1 MSLFPCQ
8 SVTSLVKQL
17 HARDSRR
24 RFCADEHWLSPRAA
38 VSHETLKISVL
49 LDGDEDNES
58 EGTYLLL
65 LLLRNYKFTG
75 HLWPLRIARIT
86 ILNKSFVLPCYV
98 NSFLENG
105 NGRRADD
112 ISFCHA
118 MSIRFF
124 KTAMDGELTTSRGS
138 SFQCFILR

>member
-58 EGTYLLL
+58 EGTYLLISIL
-65 LLLRNYKFTG
+65 FIWLFQKEILPSCGGYQLLRISCQTG
-75 HLWPLRIARIT
+75 VKSLPFHWGSLRLPLCFVIPNTFFPPRYIP
-86 ILNKSFVLPCYV
+86 ILPVSY
-98 NSFLENG
+98 
-105 NGRRADD
+105 RWD
-112 ISFCHA
+112 IV
-118 MSIRFF
+118 
-124 KTAMDGELTTSRGS
+124 
-138 SFQCFILR
+138 